1 MTWYLIQIPDTRP
14 DPTRNIFS
22 IPKPDPTRSW
32 KTLPVWPWPWTKWW
46 EMQII
51 GDAATNFFCWHQVQ
65 RQTAKNNFDK
75 ICFVSYTNT
84 IYTRFCNLYNTVFQF
99 SNIFVNLYNLQFRQL
114 SSASSKSSAEQM
126 SQNLFS
132 HLLNI
137 FCEIKLIFPNAIGQL
152 V

>member
-1 MTWYLIQIPDTRP
+1 MVWWKKLCEMTLLNAMEKIMRCARWEIKQIIGDERFANYW
-14 DPTRNIFS
+14 R
-22 IPKPDPTRSW
+22 W
-32 KTLPVWPWPWTKWW
+32 LCLMPWTKWW

-114 SSASSKSSAEQM
+114 SSASSNSSSKQED
-126 SQNLFS
+126 L
-132 HLLNI
+132 
-137 FCEIKLIFPNAIGQL
+137 
-152 V
+152 

>member
-1 MTWYLIQIPDTRP
+1 MKDLQMIGDERFANYWRWLC
-14 DPTRNIFS
+14 
-22 IPKPDPTRSW
+22 
-32 KTLPVWPWPWTKWW
+32 LMPWTKWW

-84 IYTRFCNLYNTVFQF
+84 IYTRFCNLYNTVFLF

-114 SSASSKSSAEQM
+114 SSASSFQLQTGRSLM
-126 SQNLFS
+126 LCFL
-132 HLLNI
+132 HLYIGI
-137 FCEIKLIFPNAIGQL
+137 FLKIIYVYPWWTDNRCHKISFLIF
-152 V
+152 